1 MTGVGG
7 AVDDEALADAV
18 LTGVGGAE
26 NVVSVAACY
35 SRLRLTLH
43 DPALRD
49 EDAIRRLPGV
59 LMVLEQGGQFQV
71 VLGPRAIPVRAAVA
85 SRLM

>member
-1 MTGVGG
+1 M
-7 AVDDEALADAV
+7 DDEALAEAV
-18 LTGVGGAE
+18 LARVGGAE

-35 SRLRLTLH
+35 SRLRLTLR
-43 DPALRD
+43 DPALPD
-49 EDAIRRLPGV
+49 EEAIRKLPGV

-85 SRLM
+85 SRLV